1 MVSKELIKNDFYL
14 KETKKMETDII
25 HIMKDLEKL
34 KFMKNII
41 KQWRTEEKLIRFQ
54 MAFSYV

>member
-14 KETKKMETDII
+14 KETKKMEIDII

-41 KQWRTEEKLIRFQ
+41 KQ
-54 MAFSYV
+54 

>member
-14 KETKKMETDII
+14 KETKKMEIDII